1 MNNLALLHRRSNF
14 MDEGEQRRH
23 LVRMHLRNEVL
34 GWDIP
39 EPLKSFWDLALDEK
53 LDQRWHVEPMPEKF
67 FPLKL
72 GSH

>member
-1 MNNLALLHRRSNF
+1 
-14 MDEGEQRRH
+14 
-23 LVRMHLRNEVL
+23 MHLRNEVL